1 MTQQVWPPSGD
12 GLAPG
17 TLAVL
22 TATPAVLEALLGRQP
37 EDVLNRPGEEGWSP
51 KDVLAHLISIQGPA
65 LVDRVR
71 AMLDSDLPSLP
82 NVDEHETLERSGLR
96 DRPIHE
102 LLREFAEQR
111 ARAMLFLERLGSEE
125 MRRRGRHELAGEVTV
140 ADAIHHMCYHDLLHI
155 AQVSS
160 LLAEPIEQRRGAMRQ
175 AFPV

>member
-1 MTQQVWPPSGD
+1 MTQEMRESGGD
-12 GLAPG
+12 DLARG
-17 TLAVL
+17 ALAVL
-22 TATPAVLEALLGRQP
+22 RATPAVLEALFAGQS
-37 EDVLNRPGEEGWSP
+37 EDVLGKPGEEGWSP

-82 NVDEHETLERSGLR
+82 NVDEHKTLERSGLR

-102 LLREFAEQR
+102 LLHEFAEQR
-111 ARAMLFLERLGSEE
+111 ARAMLFLERLGPEE